1 MGKRREQCCW
11 IALLN
16 KIPKEEQPC
25 SAAIAIKIGVIVGES
40 KMQDSGF
47 VQLVDDIFGIGEIN
61 QPFHGIRE
69 LLHRKSLPTFFAA
82 IT

>member
-1 MGKRREQCCW
+1 
-11 IALLN
+11 
-16 KIPKEEQPC
+16 
-25 SAAIAIKIGVIVGES
+25 
-40 KMQDSGF
+40 MQDSGF